1 LPCKSKGNISAG
13 ILFQRVTLGA
23 LMAVISM
30 KVLVIQNEN
39 IEETISEFL
48 IERNR
53 ISNYV
58 YDLEKLNQQQKSN
71 IAFKRQ
77 LQDIVNV
84 KKNNLSNRLE

>member
-1 LPCKSKGNISAG
+1 
-13 ILFQRVTLGA
+13 
-23 LMAVISM
+23 MAVISM